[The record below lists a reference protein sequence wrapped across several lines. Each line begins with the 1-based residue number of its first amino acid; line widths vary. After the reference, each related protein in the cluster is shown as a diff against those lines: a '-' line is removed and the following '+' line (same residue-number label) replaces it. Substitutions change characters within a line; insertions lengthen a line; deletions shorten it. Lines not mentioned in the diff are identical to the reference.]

1 MKVADLC
8 HLVRAKNAGPFRVTI
23 DCFCKDAASYTQLE
37 ALLDNQSV
45 ANAIGVKAD
54 TISRFALPDLQVI
67 KFGLPRPVVQ
77 GSLGD
82 RDLHGAQWA
91 HVVAALPVP
100 VPVAQQTAIAPP
112 KPIAP
117 QTAMRTI
124 ATVALVVR
132 DYDESIAW
140 YTQKLGFTLLEDT
153 AVDGKRWVTL
163 AAGSAGTRLL
173 LAVASNTQQAAR
185 IGDQTGGRVAFFLET
200 DDFARDHRLF
210 VNNGVHFLEPPR
222 HEPYGT
228 VAVFEDLYANR
239 WDLLQPAA

>member
-23 DCFCKDAASYTQLE
+23 DCFCKDAARYTQLE
-37 ALLDNQSV
+37 ATLNSQSI
-45 ANAIGVKAD
+45 AKAIGVDAN
-54 TISRFALPDLQVI
+54 TITRFALPDLQVI

-91 HVVAALPVP
+91 HVVAALPL
-100 VPVAQQTAIAPP
+100 PVAKQTAVAPP
-112 KPIAP
+112 MPIAP
-117 QTAMRTI
+117 QTAMRMI

-153 AVDGKRWVTL
+153 AVEGKRWVTL